1 MNKVADL
8 LPFPATARRETPT
21 DIQIRVP
28 LESVE
33 RAREALEGLSLVVE
47 LGLAVLGKAPEYGDE
62 TTLRALLR
70 VLEGTRRPPHG

>member
-47 LGLAVLGKAPEYGDE
+47 LGLAVLGKAA
-62 TTLRALLR
+62 RI
-70 VLEGTRRPPHG
+70 RR